1 MPKLFF
7 YFFLEQAGDLH
18 IIVLIR
24 KKKNPYRTPQIP
36 KKKLQIT
43 FAPRQEKDEHN
54 LKNTHY

>member
-24 KKKNPYRTPQIP
+24 KKNPYRTPQIP